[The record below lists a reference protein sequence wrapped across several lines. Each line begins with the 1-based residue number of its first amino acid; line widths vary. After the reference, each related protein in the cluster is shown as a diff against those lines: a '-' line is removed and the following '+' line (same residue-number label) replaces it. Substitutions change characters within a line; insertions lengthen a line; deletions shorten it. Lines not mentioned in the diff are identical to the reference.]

1 MKIPQE
7 LLEHVVATAVA
18 ETYKHG
24 HHGRDGHGGH
34 DHDGHGHL
42 PMPTVSPEI
51 PKVYH
56 QYSTEVGHKTLWV
69 VCIVMGLSSLAFYA
83 MAARVP
89 VQKRLF
95 HIITAFITTF
105 AFLSYYAM
113 ATGMGVDYHS
123 TVVHRNKQHHP
134 TEIVNRQIYWARY
147 VDWSLTTPL
156 LLLDLCFLAGLNGA
170 SILVLVVSDLIMI
183 LCGLFAAFAKHQAQG
198 WGWYAFAC
206 LAYLNI
212 VYQLG
217 IKGRYAVSGKDT
229 KTKAFFGAISI
240 FTLLL
245 WTVYP
250 IVWGIADGS
259 RMVNVDGEIIAYAIL
274 DILAK
279 PVFGFWLLLTHDA
292 MARTTPAL
300 GGFWA
305 HGLSSE
311 GTLRVG
317 DARDGTGRDGLPHDD

>member
-1 MKIPQE
+1 MMMPQDIFDQ
-7 LLEHVVATAVA
+7 VAAAVPTSNHRA
-18 ETYKHG
+18 SHTST
-24 HHGRDGHGGH
+24 
-34 DHDGHGHL
+34 L
-42 PMPTVSPEI
+42 PFPTVTHDI

-56 QYSTEVGHKTLWV
+56 QYSTEVGHKALWV
-69 VCIVMGLSSLAFYA
+69 VCVLMGISSLAFYA
-83 MAARVP
+83 MAMRVP

-95 HIITAFITTF
+95 HILTASITTF

-113 ATGMGVDYHS
+113 ATGAGVEIH
-123 TVVHRNKQHHP
+123 TTAIKENKLHVITEVVK
-134 TEIVNRQIYWARY
+134 RQVYWARY

-156 LLLDLCFLAGLNGA
+156 LLLDLSLLAGLNGA
-170 SILVLVVSDLIMI
+170 SILVLLVSDVIMI
-183 LCGLFAAFAKHQAQG
+183 LTGLFAAFSRDQAQG

-217 IKGRYAVSGKDT
+217 YKGRAAVAAKDN
-229 KTKAFFGAISI
+229 KTRAFFGAISL

-245 WTVYP
+245 WTLYP
-250 IVWGIADGS
+250 IVWGVADGA
-259 RMVNVDGEIIAYAIL
+259 RIVNVDGEIIAYAVL

-292 MARTTPAL
+292 MSRTSPSI

-305 HGLSSE
+305 HGLSTE

-317 DARDGTGRDGLPHDD
+317 DGHEDA